1 MVKLRLKRCGRKQR
15 ATWRTRSV
23 VDSYIHHFIQEWRC
37 SWLDIICFT
46 RTLLFCWVGMEIVHD
61 GARVEKIDS
70 FLGDKDLGLMPINKL
85 EQLRKYIFDIKIE
98 RVPSFQNKNFL
109 ELIKIKLFRYK
120 VYHVGINCLICMI
133 LW

>member
-1 MVKLRLKRCGRKQR
+1 VRLEEHDPLWILTSTILLGMKVLLAR
-15 ATWRTRSV
+15 
-23 VDSYIHHFIQEWRC
+23 HHLF
-37 SWLDIICFT
+37 CFT
-46 RTLLFCWVGMEIVHD
+46 RTPLFYWVVMKIVHD

-70 FLGDKDLGLMPINKL
+70 FLRDKDLGLMPINKL

-133 LW
+133 L